1 MQEQF
6 GTDVNFVGV
15 AGRDDLSEMQAFVE
29 EFGVTAFEH
38 VADMDT
44 EIWRQYG
51 VTSQPAFVFIDDSGE
66 VEVLIS
72 SLGEAGLTER
82 VEALI
87 S

>member
-1 MQEQF
+1 M
-6 GTDVNFVGV
+6 NFVGV

-29 EFGVTAFEH
+29 EFGVGGFEH
-38 VADMDT
+38 VADEDT
-44 EIWRQYG
+44 AIWRQYG

-72 SLGEAGLTER
+72 ALGEDGLIER
-82 VEALI
+82 VEALR